1 MEEGVSDSVFI
12 KPGIVEVLLFF
23 LIGSSILVV
32 VVSTR
37 ASLLGAV
44 VATTSKVTTETAG
57 NIPSYRISK
66 SISGAACD
74 FNSIISPFGWA
85 GVVLIDLF
93 FFRRELGGARTA
105 ISATAGN
112 CGASNILDTTASDAC
127 DDGRLREG
135 ENAASSPIWDVDN
148 TAKDVT
154 ARTTHRRR
162 RRCLIELS
170 PPFAALLIVLINLT
184 GTMNMTSPHLKTLFV
199 AGLHVRSQ

>member
-12 KPGIVEVLLFF
+12 KPGIVEDLLFF

-44 VATTSKVTTETAG
+44 VATTSKIATDTAG

-74 FNSIISPFGWA
+74 FNSTISTLGWT
-85 GVVLIDLF
+85 GVVFIDLF
-93 FFRRELGGARTA
+93 FFSDVRALGGARTTIA
-105 ISATAGN
+105 AAAGN
-112 CGASNILDTTASDAC
+112 CGASNNLDTAASVAC
-127 DDGRLREG
+127 DDRRPAG
-135 ENAASSPIWDVDN
+135 ENAASPPIWDVWDVDN

-154 ARTTHRRR
+154 ARTMSGRR
-162 RRCLIELS
+162 RRCLIKLS
-170 PPFAALLIVLINLT
+170 PPVAALLIVLINLT
-184 GTMNMTSPHLKTLFV
+184 GYYELMSTHPLLPQATV
-199 AGLHVRSQ
+199 